1 MKGAKV
7 GGWGNFFTEGNK
19 GNEAGTL
26 LFSSNGSPITRHGI
40 STIDPG

>member
-19 GNEAGTL
+19 GNEAGGCAV
-26 LFSSNGSPITRHGI
+26 FF
-40 STIDPG
+40 